1 MIPNRLVNYGKHLP
15 IAVASQVMTGF
26 PARGMKVIGVTG
38 TDGKTTTVNMIYR
51 ILKDA
56 GKKVAMVSTV
66 GAEINGQSY
75 GLGFHVTSPS
85 ARDLVRYIKLARK
98 SHTEYLVL
106 EVSSHAL
113 DQFRVWGIKFD
124 IGVVTNITQ
133 EHLDYHKT
141 WEEYF
146 LAKSKLVK
154 NTRIAVLNRDEKHFS
169 RLSKIANGKVVSFG
183 NSGMADFSIKK
194 FPLTIKML
202 GEFNLLNAEAAA
214 AATANLGVSREAI
227 RKSLANF
234 GDVNGRMNMVPNLK
248 GIKIV
253 IDYAHTPNGLK
264 NALTALRKE
273 FKKAKI
279 VAVIGAEGERDAS
292 KRAPMGSI
300 AVELA
305 NFVVITAVDPR
316 GRLEKINAEI
326 LAGAKKAGG
335 IEGKNVFVVSDR
347 REAIRM
353 AVEDLAKRGDV
364 VGLFGKGHELS
375 MNLDGK
381 REVAWSD
388 RQVVQELLAKND

>member
-214 AATANLGVSREAI
+214 AVTANLGVSREAI

-305 NFVVITAVDPR
+305 NVVVITAVDPR
-316 GRLEKINAEI
+316 GRLEKINTEI

-381 REVAWSD
+381 REIAWSD

>member
-98 SHTEYLVL
+98 SQTEYLVL

-146 LAKSKLVK
+146 LAKSKLVQ

-169 RLSKIANGKVVSFG
+169 RLSKIAKGKVVSFG

-194 FPLTIKML
+194 FPVTIKML

-214 AATANLGVSREAI
+214 AATANLGVSRDEI

-234 GDVNGRMNMVPNLK
+234 GDVNGRMNVVPNLK

-292 KRAPMGSI
+292 KRVPMGSL

-305 NFVVITAVDPR
+305 NYVIITAVDPR
-316 GRLEKINAEI
+316 GRLDKINAEI

-353 AVEDLAKRGDV
+353 AVEDLAKKGDV
-364 VGLFGKGHELS
+364 IGLFGKGHELS

-381 REVAWSD
+381 KEIAWSD
-388 RQVVQELLAKND
+388 LKVVKEILAEK